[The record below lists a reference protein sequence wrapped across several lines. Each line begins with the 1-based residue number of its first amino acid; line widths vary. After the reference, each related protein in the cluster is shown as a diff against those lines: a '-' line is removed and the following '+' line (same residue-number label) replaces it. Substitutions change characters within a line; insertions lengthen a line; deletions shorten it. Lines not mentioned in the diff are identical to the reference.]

1 MHSPIMLRKMPL
13 LPALVLAVSVISIA
27 EGSTHWLLNTN
38 GLIIPQLTSPFYLR
52 RSYDLIAFLNQNVY
66 KQKIDLII
74 GELLTIKA
82 NLTQKMN
89 NLDRYTSELTGK
101 IGCIP
106 DYYLD
111 ESDILSTIVN
121 PSYVA
126 RIGKLTE
133 KAPVGLEDLIPPTA
147 PTPDKQTGVSTKQ
160 RISAQQQ
167 SQSQPQQ
174 QQQHLVSSPKAP
186 PASLHLPKCA
196 EFLPLDVSVAA
207 FDHLEGVQNRSRL
220 QMAPEEVLM
229 GLEYNIPQL
238 LTDGLRWNP
247 TSWKM
252 HTIASYYWRLKG
264 NAPEAMECARRAV
277 TFAPRASKDIA
288 LLSLGTV
295 LQRSQQLNDSLVV
308 LRAAVDHEA
317 TEPENQLALG
327 NTYMLLSDFNRSFE
341 AYRVT
346 ENLSRLYSKQI
357 DYIKKSIN
365 CFKDLKI
372 NLLTM
377 ERLLQDIIPGLERY
391 GTLQKEFDEYH
402 EKLDREQAPLKTR
415 VFDESYSNQVDFLI
429 QRSQICTTRLA
440 RDKGEPILSCDF
452 ISDVQMLMEDFAV
465 EILNN
470 YVDLKRELIN
480 TYKINS
486 LGIYKKIFVEHF

>member
-1 MHSPIMLRKMPL
+1 MLLRKNLFVL
-13 LPALVLAVSVISIA
+13 LILLAHDGGSV
-27 EGSTHWLLNTN
+27 EGSTHWLLNTD
-38 GLIIPQLTSPFYLR
+38 GLIIPQLSSPFYLR
-52 RSYDLIAFLNQNVY
+52 RSYDLIAFLNQHVY

-74 GELLTIKA
+74 GELLAIKS
-82 NLTQKMN
+82 NLTAKMN
-89 NLDRYTSELTGK
+89 NLDQYTNELTSK

-121 PSYVA
+121 PSYVS

-133 KAPVGLEDLIPPTA
+133 KEG
-147 PTPDKQTGVSTKQ
+147 
-160 RISAQQQ
+160 
-167 SQSQPQQ
+167 
-174 QQQHLVSSPKAP
+174 
-186 PASLHLPKCA
+186 PASFAVPSTARHKSGDSASPGEPPRLHRPSASLQVPKCT
-196 EFLPLDVSVAA
+196 EFMPLDVSVAA
-207 FDHLEGVQNRSRL
+207 FDHLEGVHNRSRL
-220 QMAPEEVLM
+220 RMAPEEVLM
-229 GLEYNIPQL
+229 SLEYNIPKL

-247 TSWKM
+247 GSWKM

-277 TFAPRASKDIA
+277 TLAPRPFKDIA
-288 LLSLGTV
+288 LLSLGTI
-295 LQRSQQLNDSLVV
+295 LQRSQHLNDSLLV
-308 LRAAVDHEA
+308 LLAAVEHDA

-327 NTYMLLSDFNRSFE
+327 NTYMLLSEFNRSFE

-346 ENLSRLYSKQI
+346 ESLSRLYSKQI
-357 DYIKKSIN
+357 NYIKKSVN

-372 NLLTM
+372 NLLKM
-377 ERLLQDIIPGLERY
+377 ESLLQDIIPGLELY
-391 GTLQKEFDEYH
+391 GALQKEFDEYH

-415 VFDESYSNQVDFLI
+415 VFDESYSHQVDFLI

-440 RDKGEPILSCDF
+440 KDKGEPVVSCDF

-486 LGIYKKIFVEHF
+486 LGIYKKVFVEHF

>member
-1 MHSPIMLRKMPL
+1 MHSLIMLRKIPL
-13 LPALVLAVSVISIA
+13 VPALVLAVSVISVA

-133 KAPVGLEDLIPPTA
+133 KAPVGLEDLIPPT
-147 PTPDKQTGVSTKQ
+147 TDKQKANTKK
-160 RISAQQQ
+160 RTSDQQQ
-167 SQSQPQQ
+167 TQPESEQQ
-174 QQQHLVSSPKAP
+174 LASAPKAP
-186 PASLHLPKCA
+186 PALLQLPKCA

-207 FDHLEGVQNRSRL
+207 FDHLEGVQNRSQL

-252 HTIASYYWRLKG
+252 HTIASYFWRLKG

-277 TFAPRASKDIA
+277 TFAPRAFKDIA

-391 GTLQKEFDEYH
+391 GALQKEFDDYH

-440 RDKGEPILSCDF
+440 KDKGEPILSCDF

>member
-1 MHSPIMLRKMPL
+1 M
-13 LPALVLAVSVISIA
+13 
-27 EGSTHWLLNTN
+27 
-38 GLIIPQLTSPFYLR
+38 
-52 RSYDLIAFLNQNVY
+52 Y

-121 PSYVA
+121 PNYVA

-133 KAPVGLEDLIPPTA
+133 KAPVGLEDLIPPIA
-147 PTPDKQTGVSTKQ
+147 PTPDKQTVNSKKRT
-160 RISAQQQ
+160 SVQQQ
-167 SQSQPQQ
+167 SESLS
-174 QQQHLVSSPKAP
+174 QQHLISTTKAP

-252 HTIASYYWRLKG
+252 HTIASYFWRLKG

-277 TFAPRASKDIA
+277 TFAPRAFKDIA

-341 AYRVT
+341 AYHVT

-377 ERLLQDIIPGLERY
+377 ERY
-391 GTLQKEFDEYH
+391 
-402 EKLDREQAPLKTR
+402 
-415 VFDESYSNQVDFLI
+415 V
-429 QRSQICTTRLA
+429 LA
-440 RDKGEPILSCDF
+440 TF
-452 ISDVQMLMEDFAV
+452 
-465 EILNN
+465 
-470 YVDLKRELIN
+470 
-480 TYKINS
+480 
-486 LGIYKKIFVEHF
+486 